1 MDYEEIT
8 FDGVVSLIEKYTTNE
23 DAQKQFI
30 LKTWEQINKNP
41 DKFPNFDEVK
51 QQVVNHAIRMKVSLP
66 GEALMKKS
74 SVDTGLGIIY
84 FIASR
89 ADIFDKENHMI
100 ELDELKKGAFKY
112 VKTSRKGDTNHDYK
126 KAAEIV
132 ESLVF
137 DDKIIEAIQK
147 GEIKSG
153 DWVVGMEPLDPEIVQ
168 KAIRGEIS
176 GASIAGFARMEDIED
191 EEEKV

>member
-1 MDYEEIT
+1 MLT
-8 FDGVVSLIEKYTTNE
+8 FDNVVELIEKYTTNE
-23 DAQKQFI
+23 DTQRNFI
-30 LKTWEQINKNP
+30 LKTWEQINATP
-41 DKFPNFDEVK
+41 EKFENFDEIK
-51 QQVVNHAIRMKVSLP
+51 QQVINHAIRLKVSLP
-66 GEALMKKS
+66 GETMMKKA
-74 SVDTGLGIIY
+74 SVDVGLGIIY

-100 ELDELKKGAFKY
+100 ELDELKKGAFQY

-137 DDKIIEAIQK
+137 DDKIIEAVQK
-147 GEIKSG
+147 GDIKSG
-153 DWVVGMEPLDPEIVQ
+153 DWVVGMEPIDPEIIQ

-176 GASIAGFARMEDIED
+176 GASIAGFARMEDVED
-191 EEEKV
+191 EETEEEKT